1 LNNQP
6 NIAILILAAGNSSRM
21 GEPKQLLPW
30 KNTFL
35 LNHAINTAVL
45 LDNSKTF
52 VVLGANYER
61 IQSKIQRDDISI
73 IYNANWEL
81 GLGSSIAFGV
91 RSFMTKEHNF
101 EGILIMLSDQP
112 LVDFNYLKML
122 SSSFKPGINQIM
134 ASNYGPNT
142 SGEKLGVPALFD
154 TYYFEEL
161 SELNQDKGAK
171 KVISRHIENVST
183 LNANYLISDIDTM
196 EDYERLYSSNH

>member
-1 LNNQP
+1 
-6 NIAILILAAGNSSRM
+6 M

-61 IQSKIQRDDISI
+61 ITSKIQRDDISI

-91 RSFMTKEHNF
+91 RSIMTTDHNF
-101 EGILIMLSDQP
+101 DGVLMMLSDQP
-112 LVDFNYLKML
+112 LIDFNYLEML
-122 SSSFKPGINQIM
+122 SSSFKTGTNQII
-134 ASNYGPNT
+134 ASTYE
-142 SGEKLGVPALFD
+142 SKKLGVPALFD

-171 KVISRHIENVST
+171 KVFSYHIENVT
-183 LNANYLISDIDTM
+183 PFEARLLVSDIDTM
-196 EDYERLYSSNH
+196 EDYKTLYSSNH